1 MIYKSLSN
9 PKLTASFK
17 EAATTGIAPD
27 RGLYFPDHLP
37 VLGKSFWSAYTTMDK
52 KELGFEVMKHF
63 VGNDIDKN
71 TLAEI
76 AFSAVDFD
84 LPVVRLDDHIGVLEL
99 FHGPT
104 LAFKDVGARF
114 MARCLGYFSAQNGE
128 KTTVLVAT
136 SGDTGGAVAD
146 GFLGV
151 SGVEVVILYPSGKVS
166 PLQEKQLTALGQNIK
181 AIEVLGSFDDCQEMV
196 KTAFVDQQVRSTR
209 KLTSANSINVARWLP
224 QMLYYF
230 VALQQKKPT
239 DKPWVISVP
248 SGNFGNLCAGFVAQ
262 KLGLEVA
269 HFIAATNSN
278 KTVPDFLNSGVWTD
292 RTSVA
297 TRSNAMDV
305 AHPSNW
311 IRIETL
317 HDHDLNKLRNHI
329 SSYSFTDAQTMDA
342 MQRVYHQYNYV
353 ADPHGAIGYLG
364 LERYL
369 QKNPNYF
376 GVFLETAHPIKFTEV
391 VTEALGFS
399 PELPEGLQR
408 LMHSEKKSTVIK
420 NYDELKEVLMQKH

>member
-27 RGLYFPDHLP
+27 RGLYFPDHIP
-37 VLGKSFWSAYTTMDK
+37 VLGKSFWSEYATMDK

-63 VGNDIDKN
+63 VGNDIDKD
-71 TLAEI
+71 TLEEI
-76 AFSAVDFD
+76 AFSAIDFD
-84 LPVVRLDDHIGVLEL
+84 LPVIRLDDHIGVLEL

-230 VALQQKKPT
+230 VALQQKKSA
-239 DKPWVISVP
+239 DNPWVISVP

-262 KLGLEVA
+262 KLGLDVA

-278 KTVPDFLNSGVWTD
+278 KTVPDYLNSGVWTD
-292 RTSVA
+292 RKSVA

-311 IRIETL
+311 IRIEAL
-317 HDHDLNKLRNHI
+317 HNKDLQKLRKHI
-329 SSYSFTDAQTMDA
+329 SSFSFTDVQTMDA
-342 MQRVYHQYNYV
+342 MQRMYDQYHYM

-369 QKNPNYF
+369 QEKPNHF

-399 PELPEGLQR
+399 PELPDGLQR

-420 NYDELKEVLMQKH
+420 NYDELKEVLMQKQ

>member
-37 VLGKSFWSAYTTMDK
+37 VLGKSFWSSYATMEK

-63 VGNDIDKN
+63 VGNDIDKD

-76 AFSAVDFD
+76 AFSAIDFD
-84 LPVVRLDDHIGVLEL
+84 LPVVRLDDHMGVLEL

-230 VALQQKKPT
+230 VALQQKKST
-239 DKPWVISVP
+239 DHPWVISVP

-262 KLGLEVA
+262 KLGLDVA

-278 KTVPDFLNSGVWTD
+278 KTVPDFLNTGIWTD

-311 IRIETL
+311 IRIEAL
-317 HDHDLNKLRNHI
+317 HNNDLNTLRNHV
-329 SSYSFTDAQTMDA
+329 SSFSFTDDQTMDA
-342 MQRVYHQYNYV
+342 MQRIYHHYRYI

-369 QKNPNYF
+369 QKNPKYF

>member
-27 RGLYFPDHLP
+27 RGLYFPDHIP
-37 VLGKSFWSAYTTMDK
+37 VLGKSFWSEYATMDK

-63 VGNDIDKN
+63 IGNDIDKD

-76 AFSAVDFD
+76 AFSAIDFD
-84 LPVVRLDDHIGVLEL
+84 LPVIRLDDHIGVLEL

-151 SGVEVVILYPSGKVS
+151 SGVEVVILYPSGQVS

-230 VALQQKKPT
+230 VALQQKKSA
-239 DKPWVISVP
+239 DNPWVISVP

-262 KLGLEVA
+262 KLGLDVA

-278 KTVPDFLNSGVWTD
+278 KTVPDYLNSGVWTD
-292 RTSVA
+292 RKSVA

-311 IRIETL
+311 IRIEAL
-317 HDHDLNKLRNHI
+317 HNNDLQKLRSHI
-329 SSYSFTDAQTMDA
+329 SSFSFTDVQTMDA
-342 MQRVYHQYNYV
+342 IQRMYDQYHYM

-369 QKNPNYF
+369 QEKPNHF

-391 VTEALGFS
+391 VNEALGFS
-399 PELPEGLQR
+399 PELPDGLQR
-408 LMHSEKKSTVIK
+408 LMLSEKKSTVIK
-420 NYDELKEVLMQKH
+420 NYDELKEVLMQKQ

>member
-76 AFSAVDFD
+76 AFSAIDFD

>member
-27 RGLYFPDHLP
+27 RGLYFPNHIP
-37 VLGKSFWSAYTTMDK
+37 VLGKSFWSEYATMDK

-63 VGNDIDKN
+63 VGNDIDKD

-76 AFSAVDFD
+76 AFSAIDFD
-84 LPVVRLDDHIGVLEL
+84 LPVIRLDDHIGVLEL

-151 SGVEVVILYPSGKVS
+151 SGVEVVILYPSGQVS

-230 VALQQKKPT
+230 VALQQKKSA
-239 DKPWVISVP
+239 DNPWVISVP

-262 KLGLEVA
+262 KLGLDVA

-278 KTVPDFLNSGVWTD
+278 KTVPDYLNSGVWTD
-292 RTSVA
+292 RKSVA

-311 IRIETL
+311 IRIEAL
-317 HDHDLNKLRNHI
+317 HNNDLQKLRSHI
-329 SSYSFTDAQTMDA
+329 SSFSFTDVQTMDA
-342 MQRVYHQYNYV
+342 MQRMYDQYHYM

-369 QKNPNYF
+369 QEKPNHF

-391 VTEALGFS
+391 VNEALGFS
-399 PELPEGLQR
+399 PELPDGLQR

-420 NYDELKEVLMQKH
+420 NYDELKEVLMQKQ